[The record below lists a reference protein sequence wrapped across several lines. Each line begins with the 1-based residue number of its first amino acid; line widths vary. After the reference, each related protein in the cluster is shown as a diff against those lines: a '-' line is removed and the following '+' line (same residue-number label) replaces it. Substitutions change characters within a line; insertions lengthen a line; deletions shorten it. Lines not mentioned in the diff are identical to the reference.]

1 MKITIDTTNKTV
13 QVNDAVTLDEL
24 LCTLESLGI
33 DYVEYKLIQSYQII
47 SYPQTNFPETP
58 WDGST
63 VYYKEPSLTSI
74 SMSTSSI
81 NKNSPDKETKSRNL
95 CNKIH

>member
-13 QVNDAVTLDEL
+13 QVNDTVTLDEL
-24 LCTLESLGI
+24 LGTLESLGI

-47 SYPQTNFPETP
+47 SYPQTNFPEMP
-58 WDGST
+58 WDKSN
-63 VYYKEPSLTSI
+63 VYYREPSITI
-74 SMSTSSI
+74 STSTSSI
-81 NKNSPDKETKSRNL
+81 NKNSPDKETESRNL